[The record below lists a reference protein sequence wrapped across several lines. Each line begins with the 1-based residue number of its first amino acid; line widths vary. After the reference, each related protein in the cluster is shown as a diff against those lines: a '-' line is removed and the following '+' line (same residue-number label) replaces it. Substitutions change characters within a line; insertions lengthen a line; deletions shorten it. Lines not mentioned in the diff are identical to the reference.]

1 MASPFEFVKSIGKNQ
16 KDLPADEKDYN
27 SFIIN
32 RALSYFQDTIFLANE
47 MNKNHHLPGKMQ
59 YSFLTN
65 TVVPNRNRF
74 SKWAKPGKDEA
85 LSVIKK
91 YYKYNNEK
99 AQYALSILTDEQIEE
114 LKLKVEKNGKQ
125 QQ

>member
-1 MASPFEFVKSIGKNQ
+1 MASPFEFVKSIGKNE
-16 KDLPADEKDYN
+16 KELPADEKDYN

-32 RALSYFQDTIFLANE
+32 RALSYFQDTIFLVNE

-65 TVVPNRNRF
+65 TVTPNRNRF

-85 LSVIKK
+85 IDVIKK

-99 AQYALSILTDEQIEE
+99 AQHALSILTDEQISE

-125 QQ
+125 Q